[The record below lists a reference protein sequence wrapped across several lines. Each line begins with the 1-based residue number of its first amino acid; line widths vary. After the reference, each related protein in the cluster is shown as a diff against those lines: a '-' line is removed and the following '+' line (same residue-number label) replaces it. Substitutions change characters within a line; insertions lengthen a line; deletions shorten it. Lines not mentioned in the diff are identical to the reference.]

1 MDSADITGSPDGM
14 LARLV
19 AATNAHNL
27 DGLVDCFQPDYVN
40 ETPAHPARGFV
51 GRDQVRANWHQIFA
65 AVPDLHT
72 EVLRSATA
80 ADSVWAEMEMSGTRK
95 DGSRHLMRGV
105 VVFGVVQGRAAW
117 ARFYLEPV
125 QEGGADIN
133 SVVASQVGAGR

>member
-1 MDSADITGSPDGM
+1 MDSADITGSPAGM

-19 AATNAHNL
+19 AATNAHDL
-27 DGLVDCFQPDYVN
+27 DGLVNCFQPDYVN
-40 ETPAHPARGFV
+40 ETPSHPARGFV
-51 GRDQVRANWHQIFA
+51 GRDQVRTNWQQIFA

-72 EVLRSATA
+72 EVLRSAVA
-80 ADSVWAEMEMSGTRK
+80 ADSVWAEMEMSGIRR

-105 VVFGVVQGRAAW
+105 VVFGVVGGRAAW

-133 SVVASQVGAGR
+133 SVVASQVGARR